1 MCIIIFGCRSMF
13 LISLSQEVKQ
23 KKLFQMSDVI
33 ALLVIDLFHM
43 KYCLHYCLIK
53 KRATGCITV

>member
-13 LISLSQEVKQ
+13 SISLSQEVKQ

-33 ALLVIDLFHM
+33 ALLVIDLFH
-43 KYCLHYCLIK
+43 LI
-53 KRATGCITV
+53 